1 MKHSNHSAASQN
13 NTGNKKPSASAFNHM
28 KHGCTSASLFLKDEN
43 PDDYVALLED
53 AFQTHQPDT
62 DQAAGIVAR
71 SVHDQWILLRRE
83 RAVDTA
89 EAALFFHRPDPA
101 HWLPGDVQQMNLLD
115 RYRTTAARAYTR
127 SLRDLQFIQKLHHD
141 TERWKLQLESEKQKL
156 AVHLERF
163 EMLKKQKA
171 REETVDDLEDFLNL
185 VGDASPAV
193 GPIPES
199 AHSPAKTLQQTLFIG
214 YENDN
219 TVFYE
224 VTPSNEKLSSI
235 ATGDHLI
242 TRTYNFVGAVPPE
255 FETLIDPTA
264 VKWGKS
270 TSVQKTYS
278 FDDWQN
284 LADVA

>member
-1 MKHSNHSAASQN
+1 MTKSNDSAASHN
-13 NTGNKKPSASAFNHM
+13 DNSSKKPSASAFNHM
-28 KHGCTSASLFLKDEN
+28 KHGCTSTSLFLKDEN
-43 PDDYVALLED
+43 PDHYLALLED
-53 AFQTHQPDT
+53 AFQSHQPGT
-62 DQAAGIVAR
+62 DQDAGIVAR

-141 TERWKLQLESEKQKL
+141 TERWELQLESEKQKL
-156 AVHLERF
+156 ATHLERF
-163 EMLKKQKA
+163 QILQKQKE
-171 REETVDDLEDFLNL
+171 REEANETDDDLEDFLKL
-185 VGDASPAV
+185 VGDAK
-193 GPIPES
+193 IPDS
-199 AHSPAKTLQQTLFIG
+199 SHSPAKTVQQTLFIG
-214 YENDN
+214 YENN
-219 TVFYE
+219 ATVVYE
-224 VTPSNEKLSSI
+224 VTPSNDKLRDI
-235 ATGDHLI
+235 ATDDHLI
-242 TRTYNFVGAVPPE
+242 IRTYNFVGAVPPE
-255 FETLIDPTA
+255 YEGLIGPNA